1 MFRQL
6 LRLGTREPQALA
18 DHVEAYS
25 ELAASELKIVAA
37 QWQRSVALQVLVYA
51 SYLLALSL
59 LGTALLL
66 WAVLPGER
74 LGQVG
79 LMLAV
84 PLLPAG
90 YGYWLSRRAHVVAA
104 PALFLNL
111 RRQWATDRAM
121 LHLLRDP

>member
-25 ELAASELKIVAA
+25 ELAASELKIAAA

-59 LGTALLL
+59 LGTAMML
-66 WAVLPGER
+66 WLVLPGSFGR
-74 LGQVG
+74 AG
-79 LMLAV
+79 LMLTV
-84 PLLPAG
+84 PLLPAA
-90 YGYWLSRRAHVVAA
+90 YGYWLSRRAVVVAA
-104 PALFLNL
+104 PASFVKL
-111 RRQWATDRAM
+111 RQQWAMDSAM
-121 LHLLRDP
+121 LHTHE